1 MSKVASILV
10 PLRCVCYVDAMHE
23 LMTSKLSTLDLH
35 SWAWKKGTAPQKLT
49 RSVVT
54 HTTRMSDLCILCE
67 SCQHQYV
74 LFPDQSSLTRPSQP
88 HARDLR
94 VVGASWSLHNAVI
107 CACVATEST
116 EKAKGMSTCPM
127 LTPYNSLSLCTT
139 TLRALQS
146 SWEREKVVLVFLMDK
161 NLLLLTA
168 KAWLKHST
176 VQGTVRLKAT
186 LTRS

>member
-1 MSKVASILV
+1 MLCGCNAWAHDLKV
-10 PLRCVCYVDAMHE
+10 E
-23 LMTSKLSTLDLH
+23 H
-35 SWAWKKGTAPQKLT
+35 SWPRIVERGRRAPQKLT

-107 CACVATEST
+107 CACVATKST
-116 EKAKGMSTCPM
+116 EKAKGMSICPM

-146 SWEREKVVLVFLMDK
+146 SWEREKVVLVFFQWTK
-161 NLLLLTA
+161 IFFCLLQR
-168 KAWLKHST
+168 HD
-176 VQGTVRLKAT
+176 
-186 LTRS
+186 